1 MTNVNNAVEGKEL
14 GWDDPIEKESEFVL
28 LPPGEY
34 DFTVTAFERKR
45 YNSGPNAKL
54 PPCNM
59 AQLTLRIDGLTGQA
73 NIFHNLY
80 LHTSTEGMLSAF
92 FIGIGQKKKGE
103 PLQPKWHEVVGA
115 KGRAEIE
122 INKYTSNGQERENN
136 RVKKFIAPTQYKEGQ
151 F

>member
-1 MTNVNNAVEGKEL
+1 MTNVNNAVDREL
-14 GWDDPIEKESEFVL
+14 GWDDQIEKESEFVL
-28 LPPGEY
+28 LPQGEY

-45 YNSGPNAKL
+45 YNPKPGATL
-54 PPCNM
+54 PPCPM
-59 AQLTLRIDGLTGQA
+59 AQLTLTVDGPTGQA

-92 FIGIGQKKKGE
+92 FIAIGQKKKGE